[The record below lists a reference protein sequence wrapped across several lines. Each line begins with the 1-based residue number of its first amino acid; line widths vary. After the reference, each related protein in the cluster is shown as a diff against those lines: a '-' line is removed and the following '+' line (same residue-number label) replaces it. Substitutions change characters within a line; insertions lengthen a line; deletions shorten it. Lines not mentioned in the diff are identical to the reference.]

1 MPSLCYIALLWL
13 YILDIN
19 RFIIAIIQTFVGKKS
34 IFQTPPP
41 KQANSKFWSVKM
53 TKTKKK
59 LKRQCVRV
67 PILDK
72 KEISF
77 YFHTSFVVPQKGL

>member
-1 MPSLCYIALLWL
+1 
-13 YILDIN
+13 
-19 RFIIAIIQTFVGKKS
+19 
-34 IFQTPPP
+34 
-41 KQANSKFWSVKM
+41 M

-77 YFHTSFVVPQKGL
+77 YFHTSFEVPQKGL